1 MDDILFQAL
10 KLLIMVLGVFVA
22 RYVIPCVKRM
32 IDTEKM
38 ETVTQWVEQA
48 VLYAQQVH
56 QSASGPEKK
65 AIVTKFLWEI
75 LTAKNISISEEQ
87 LNVLIEAAVKSMK
100 MQENAGISIET
111 GEIETESAP
120 EEGQA
125 DPDPDEEQEEDH
137 PEPHPPE

>member
-87 LNVLIEAAVKSMK
+87 LDVLIEAAVKSMK

-111 GEIETESAP
+111 GEIETESDP
-120 EEGQA
+120 EEEQA
-125 DPDPDEEQEEDH
+125 DPEEEQDEDH
-137 PEPHPPE
+137 PETHPPD

>member
-87 LNVLIEAAVKSMK
+87 LDVLIEAAVKSMK
-100 MQENAGISIET
+100 MQENAGISIEA
-111 GEIETESAP
+111 GEIETESDP
-120 EEGQA
+120 EEEPA
-125 DPDPDEEQEEDH
+125 DTEEEQDEDH